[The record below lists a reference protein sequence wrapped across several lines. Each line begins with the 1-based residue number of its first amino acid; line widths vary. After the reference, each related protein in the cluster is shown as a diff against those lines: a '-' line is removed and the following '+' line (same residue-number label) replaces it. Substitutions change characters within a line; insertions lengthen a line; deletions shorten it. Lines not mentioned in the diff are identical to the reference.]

1 MSTSAETLID
11 DLFAELRTSQR
22 IAPFIQRAE
31 AEGLPHL
38 GRILRALAACEGYR
52 EKLARHGLPN
62 KAYKDTAYYVC
73 PHCGLIYDSEAPE
86 QCLVDE
92 TPGSDFERVH

>member
-1 MSTSAETLID
+1 MSGSVNALID

-31 AEGLPHL
+31 REGLPHL
-38 GRILRALAACEGYR
+38 AHILRALAASEGYR

-62 KAYKDTAYYVC
+62 QAYKEMEYYVC
-73 PHCGLIYDSEAPE
+73 PHCGLMYDIERPD

-92 TPGSDFERVH
+92 TPGSELEYVR